1 MLDPWVVL
9 PVSFLYL
16 ALLFAIAHYG
26 DRRAEQ
32 GRSLANNA
40 TIYALSLAVYCTSW
54 TFYGSV
60 GRAAT
65 SGLDF
70 LTIYLGPTLTFA
82 LWWFVLHKI
91 IRISKIHRITSIADF
106 ISSRYGKSTLLSGL
120 VTIIAVVGIMPY
132 ISLQL
137 QAVAT
142 SFVVLLQYPEI
153 GSTGDLGSS
162 PVVRDIGMA
171 VTVVMAI
178 FAILYGTRH
187 IDASEQHEGMV
198 VAVAFESLVKLVAF
212 LAVGIFVTFGLYH
225 GFGDLFEQARALPE
239 FSRLYDIGH
248 SSGYGL
254 WVTLIVLS
262 MAAIIC
268 LPRQFQVTVVEN
280 LDEQH
285 LRKAVW
291 LFPLYLLVIN
301 IFVVPIAMAG
311 LLQFPDGSVNA
322 DSFVITLPMAARQE
336 GLALLVFI
344 GGLSAAT
351 GMIIV
356 ATIALSTMLCN
367 DLVMPVLLRIRSL
380 RLTQRGE
387 LTWLLIGIRRG
398 SILLILFFSYIY
410 FRYIGGSY
418 ALVSIGLV
426 SFTAAAQ
433 FAPAMIGGIFW
444 KGGTRAGA
452 LTGLSLGFLAWT
464 YTLLLPSFARSGWIP
479 TEFLGLGPWGVTLLR
494 PYALFGLEGL
504 EPLSHALFWSMVFNI
519 GGYVAVSL
527 LSRQG
532 ALERIQAALF
542 VDVYRHSGERSGSRF
557 WQGTAEVRDLH
568 DLVVRFLGRER
579 TDRAF
584 ADFAT
589 RRGINLGKLK
599 SADAELI
606 QFTERLLAGAIGAAS
621 ARVMV
626 ASVVKGEIAGI
637 DQVMEILDEASHVI
651 EHSHQLEQKS
661 RELEKATA
669 SLRAANERLQ
679 ELDRLKDEFLSIVS
693 HELRT
698 PLTSIRSFSEI
709 LHDYPELESEQR
721 AGYLSII
728 ISESERL
735 TRLINDMLDLA
746 KMRAGGQDW
755 EMQTIEIG
763 PVIEEALAAT
773 GSLIAGSRIKV
784 DVELAPSTPAIH
796 VDRDRLLQ
804 VLVNLLSNAV
814 KFCDEADGR
823 ILVSAEAHAD
833 PQGDGVLVR
842 VVDNGPGIPDGQTEG
857 IFERFQQAGG
867 PRRGDETG
875 TGLGGKS
882 AGSGLGLAICRQIV
896 EHFNGRIWAESRVG
910 EGAAFLF
917 RLPAAS
923 SSQRSEPV
931 QAEAES
937 SAAEPSVSVPG
948 REQGAQVSG

>member
-1 MLDPWVVL
+1 MLTPWIIL
-9 PVSFLYL
+9 PAAVLYL
-16 ALLFAIAHYG
+16 LLLFAIAHYG
-26 DRRAEQ
+26 DRRAEE

-40 TIYALSLAVYCTSW
+40 TVYALSLAVYCTSW

-70 LTIYLGPTLTFA
+70 LPIYLGPTLTFA

-132 ISLQL
+132 IALQL
-137 QAVAT
+137 QAVST
-142 SFVVLLQYPEI
+142 SFAVLLQYPAVSMPADVSQ
-153 GSTGDLGSS
+153 STAA
-162 PVVRDIGMA
+162 RDIGM
-171 VTVVMAI
+171 VVSFVMAV
-178 FAILYGTRH
+178 FTILYGTRH

-225 GFGDLFEQARALPE
+225 GFGDLFAQARPVAKA
-239 FSRLYDIGH
+239 SRLFDIGQ
-248 SSGYGL
+248 SSGYGQ
-254 WVTLIVLS
+254 WVTLMILS

-285 LRKAVW
+285 LRRAVW
-291 LFPLYLLVIN
+291 LFPLYLLAIN
-301 IFVVPIAMAG
+301 IFVLPIAVAG

-322 DSFVITLPMAARQE
+322 DTFVITLPMAMRQE
-336 GLALLVFI
+336 GLALLAFI
-344 GGLSAAT
+344 GGLAAAT

-367 DLVMPVLLRIRSL
+367 DLVMPVLLRINFL
-380 RLTQRGE
+380 RLAQRGE
-387 LTWLLIGIRRG
+387 VTGLLVGIRRG

-418 ALVSIGLV
+418 TLVTIGLV
-426 SFTAAAQ
+426 SFAAAAQ

-452 LTGLSLGFLAWT
+452 LTGLSLGFLAWAH
-464 YTLLLPSFARSGWIP
+464 TLLIPSFARSGWIS
-479 TEFLGLGPWGVTLLR
+479 TAFIEQGPFGIALLK

-504 EPLSHALFWSMVFNI
+504 DPLSHALFWSLVANL
-519 GGYVAVSL
+519 GGYLAVSL

-542 VDVYRHSGERSGSRF
+542 VDVYRHSGERGGSTL
-557 WQGTAEVRDLH
+557 WQGTAEVRDLY
-568 DLVVRFLGRER
+568 DLVVRFVGRER
-579 TDRAF
+579 TERAF
-584 ADFAT
+584 ADYS
-589 RRGINLGKLK
+589 RRRDLNLKKLK
-599 SADAELI
+599 QADADLI
-606 QFTERLLAGAIGAAS
+606 QFTERTLAGAIGAAS

-637 DQVMEILDEASHVI
+637 DEVMEILDEASHVI

-661 RELEKATA
+661 RELEQVTA
-669 SLRAANERLQ
+669 NLRAANERLQ

-709 LHDYPELESEQR
+709 LFDNPELEIAERTS
-721 AGYLSII
+721 YLGII

-735 TRLINDMLDLA
+735 TRLINDILDLA
-746 KMRAGGQDW
+746 KMQAGREDW
-755 EMQTIEIG
+755 QMETLDPA
-763 PVIEEALAAT
+763 PVIEDALAAV
-773 GSLIAGSRIKV
+773 GSLVAESRIAV
-784 DVELAPSTPAIH
+784 EVELPERLPPVHA
-796 VDRDRLLQ
+796 DRDRLLQ
-804 VLVNLLSNAV
+804 VVVNLLSNAV
-814 KFCDEADGR
+814 KFCDEAEGR
-823 ILVSAEAHAD
+823 VTIRAEARESALSI
-833 PQGDGVLVR
+833 QVS
-842 VVDNGPGIPDGQTEG
+842 DNGPGIPRESLEA
-857 IFERFQQAGG
+857 IFEKFQQAGEP
-867 PRRGDETG
+867 PRSAT
-875 TGLGGKS
+875 LGGGV
-882 AGSGLGLAICRQIV
+882 AGGGVASSGAPGGRAESGKQASSGLGLAICRQIV
-896 EHFNGRIWAESRVG
+896 EHFGGRIWAESDPGR
-910 EGAAFLF
+910 GATILF
-917 RLPAAS
+917 RLPTVAA
-923 SSQRSEPV
+923 PP
-931 QAEAES
+931 
-937 SAAEPSVSVPG
+937 AAEPVPQAAAG
-948 REQGAQVSG
+948 E